1 MNKYFTTFIA
11 VILTVIGIASTCKV
25 GESAQYLPVAAFEN
39 LTLDSRCI
47 NSYGA
52 GLIRLADD
60 SLLVGTYTHHKLHKT
75 PSFDYPKDYHSIDF
89 LYEKT
94 REDGQLIA
102 LFKSDSDKPVTGGYD
117 TFEAAL
123 VYGFELYEQDNLNVI
138 FGGGLAVGDF
148 GIELSNGDIW
158 PVIPVPIFRVKY
170 ESPMVNAKFDFITSP
185 NLQFTV
191 GPEKTLR
198 LKGDFRIDQF
208 RDSRDLIYE
217 VALMYR
223 LHSKEPAGGD
233 YGGVSLGVK
242 NDNYGA
248 FNLGRSPDESLELHY
263 NALFAE
269 LDLAVL
275 KVTGGYAFNGRE
287 LYGEETKHDLGDGY
301 FMSVQITYPL

>member
-11 VILTVIGIASTCKV
+11 VILTVIGITSTCEG
-25 GESAQYLPVAAFEN
+25 GESAQYLPVAVYEN
-39 LTLDSRCI
+39 LTLDSRRI

-60 SLLVGTYTHHKLHKT
+60 SMLVGTYTHHKLHKA

-102 LFKSDSDKPVTGGYD
+102 LFKSESDEPVTGGYD
-117 TFEAAL
+117 TFQAAL
-123 VYGFELYEQDNLNVI
+123 VYGFELYDQKDLNVI
-138 FGGGLAVGDF
+138 FGGGLAVSDF

-158 PVIPVPIFRVKY
+158 PVIPVPVLRVNY
-170 ESPMVNAKFDFITSP
+170 ESPVVNVAFDFITSP

-191 GPEKTLR
+191 GPERTLR
-198 LKGDFRIDQF
+198 LKGDIRMDQF

-223 LHSKEPAGGD
+223 LHSKNSERGD
-233 YGGVSLGVK
+233 YGGISFGVK

-248 FNLGRSPDESLELHY
+248 FNLGRSRDESLEIHY

-269 LDLAVL
+269 IDLTLL

>member
-1 MNKYFTTFIA
+1 MKKQK
-11 VILTVIGIASTCKV
+11 KV
-25 GESAQYLPVAAFEN
+25 DN
-39 LTLDSRCI
+39 W
-47 NSYGA
+47 
-52 GLIRLADD
+52 
-60 SLLVGTYTHHKLHKT
+60 
-75 PSFDYPKDYHSIDF
+75 
-89 LYEKT
+89 
-94 REDGQLIA
+94 
-102 LFKSDSDKPVTGGYD
+102 YD

-123 VYGFELYEQDNLNVI
+123 VYGFELHEQDNLKVI

-158 PVIPVPIFRVKY
+158 PVIPVPVLRVNY
-170 ESPMVNAKFDFITSP
+170 ESPVVNVAFDFITSP

-191 GPEKTLR
+191 GPERTLR
-198 LKGDFRIDQF
+198 LKGDIRMDQF

-217 VALMYR
+217 VALTYR
-223 LHSKEPAGGD
+223 LHSKEPAGDD

-248 FNLGRSPDESLELHY
+248 FNLGRSRDESLEIHY

-269 LDLAVL
+269 IDLTLL